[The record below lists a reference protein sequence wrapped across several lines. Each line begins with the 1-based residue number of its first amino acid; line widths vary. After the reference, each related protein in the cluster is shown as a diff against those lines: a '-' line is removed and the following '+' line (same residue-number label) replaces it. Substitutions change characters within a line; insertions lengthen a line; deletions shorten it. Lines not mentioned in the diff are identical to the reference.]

1 MSIETFNIIATIGS
15 MLIGT
20 FGITAIFLS
29 FSNKKTQF
37 SAFVSRKAY
46 LIGFLIT
53 LGAVIMSLIY
63 SDIYKYPPC
72 VLCWYQR
79 IFIYPQVVLF
89 GLAMIKKYPK
99 FLVAQIN
106 LALTAIGGAFS
117 LYHVIITYTN
127 FNPIPC
133 PAAVSC
139 TQRFV
144 FTFGF
149 STIPLMA
156 MFLFVGLLGVYFML
170 KRQSDSDLSTD
181 TKQKTF

>member
-15 MLIGT
+15 ILIGI
-20 FGITAIFLS
+20 FGILAIFMS
-29 FSNKKTQF
+29 FSTKKTAF
-37 SAFVSRKAY
+37 DLFVSKKAY

-53 LGAVIMSLIY
+53 LGAVFMSLIY
-63 SDIYKYPPC
+63 SNVYNYPPC

-89 GLAMIKKYPK
+89 GLAIVKKYPK
-99 FLVAQIN
+99 LLVAQIS
-106 LALTAIGGAFS
+106 LALTTIGGLFS
-117 LYHVIITYTN
+117 LYHNMITYTN
-127 FNPIPC
+127 FSPLPC

-149 STIPLMA
+149 STVPLMA
-156 MFLFVGLLGVYFML
+156 LFLFIGLLGVYFIL
-170 KRQSDSDLSTD
+170 KKQDSLDLSTD
-181 TKQKTF
+181 ITQ